1 MRDESVSET
10 KPSSSRTIK
19 RKKAQHINNVRV
31 LSGNFVD
38 AQNLF

>member
-1 MRDESVSET
+1 MRDESVAET

-19 RKKAQHINNVRV
+19 TKIALRFGNVRE

-38 AQNLF
+38 VQN